1 MKKSYLLALLI
12 TVGAVAWVVS
22 GMVMP
27 KGDKTD
33 AAPDAAPHAE
43 KGPLQVRVRDSRA
56 EPMTAQA
63 AVTGRSQAARRVE
76 MKSEIAGQ
84 VEAIVVKKGEAVKK
98 GDVIARLEQA
108 DRAARAAEARERV
121 KQREIEHN
129 AARELQ
135 AKGFNSRVKL
145 AQSAAELQAAKA
157 ERHRAELDLENTKI
171 VAPFDGV
178 IADQMIEVGDYAEI
192 GKVTF
197 IIVELDPIELG
208 GFVTERQVSSIT
220 AGSPVK
226 AVLLNGMEV
235 EGTLTYVAP
244 TADPA
249 TRTFAIEVEVP
260 NPDRRIVE
268 GMTASLRIP
277 MAAVDAHRIAPSSL
291 TLDDKGRVGVKT
303 VGSDN
308 KVSFVPV
315 AIIADEAD
323 SMWVAG
329 LPETVRIIT
338 VGQDYAAQG
347 QVVVPVPEDVKPG
360 KTQ

>member
-12 TVGAVAWVVS
+12 TVGAVAWVAS

-145 AQSAAELQAAKA
+145 AQSRIWVSCSSSVAKS
-157 ERHRAELDLENTKI
+157 L
-171 VAPFDGV
+171 
-178 IADQMIEVGDYAEI
+178 
-192 GKVTF
+192 
-197 IIVELDPIELG
+197 PIKL
-208 GFVTERQVSSIT
+208 
-220 AGSPVK
+220 P
-226 AVLLNGMEV
+226 
-235 EGTLTYVAP
+235 
-244 TADPA
+244 PA
-249 TRTFAIEVEVP
+249 
-260 NPDRRIVE
+260 
-268 GMTASLRIP
+268 S
-277 MAAVDAHRIAPSSL
+277 AH
-291 TLDDKGRVGVKT
+291 
-303 VGSDN
+303 
-308 KVSFVPV
+308 
-315 AIIADEAD
+315 
-323 SMWVAG
+323 
-329 LPETVRIIT
+329 
-338 VGQDYAAQG
+338 
-347 QVVVPVPEDVKPG
+347 
-360 KTQ
+360 